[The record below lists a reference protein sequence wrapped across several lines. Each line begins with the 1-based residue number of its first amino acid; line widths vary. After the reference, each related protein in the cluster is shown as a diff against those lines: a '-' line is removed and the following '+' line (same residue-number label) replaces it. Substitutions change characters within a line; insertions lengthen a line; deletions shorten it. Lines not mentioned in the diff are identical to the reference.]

1 VNVFLVYLL
10 SNNVHKKQYIQM
22 WFYISEKS
30 KLNYGK
36 IQEVSNLPHLLEE
49 QGFHSYRIPQFHA
62 DFPPQ
67 EPNDSYYLD

>member
-1 VNVFLVYLL
+1 
-10 SNNVHKKQYIQM
+10 M

-36 IQEVSNLPHLLEE
+36 IQEVSNSPHLLEE